1 MMPHAANRLVDAP
14 GSVGQQSCPSCGAG
28 NPADARFCDQCGTAI
43 DPSGARIITIGAA
56 ADNDVVLDFPI
67 ISGHHARLLIDANGA
82 TLEDLSSKNGTAV
95 GRPEQRIQRQSLSGS
110 ETVFFGSLQVPSAR
124 LLDGSMLLEQ
134 QGREVALPPTTM
146 VIGRDPAADMVLDD
160 PLVSWHHA
168 RLSRS
173 AAEVVLEDVGTT
185 NGTFVNGR
193 RVQGSV
199 PLTVGDRLRVGRTSL
214 HLRTLDRLERR
225 DERGQVT
232 IEARNLAVD
241 VPGKRLLE
249 DVSLSLYPGEL
260 VGLMGPSGAG
270 KTTLMLAMNG
280 YLRPSLGHVL
290 YNGRDL
296 YGCYEE
302 FRLYLGYV
310 PQDDIM
316 HGELTVREAL
326 DYCARLRLPPD
337 TSRAEIT
344 DRIDRLLVDL
354 GLEQAQDVRIGS
366 ARKKGISGG
375 QRKRVNLAMELLT
388 DPAVLFLDEPTSGLS
403 SEDALAV
410 MKILRRLADRG
421 KTLLLT
427 LHQPSRQVFRRM
439 DHLIVV
445 GKDSGSPQPAGVA
458 YFGPAYPDSIHF
470 LSPQDRSVSE
480 PSPDKLL
487 EGLGRRPSGEWQ
499 QAYQRSPYKQ
509 KYIDRRAGAGAIV
522 EDAEEPQQRTT
533 TGSWRQGA
541 LLLARS
547 FRIKRRDT
555 VNTIILLLQAPVI
568 ALLIQLVF
576 GDQARRDMTAANWH
590 ETGPATATMLFL
602 MVVAALWFGC
612 SNAAREIVA
621 EWPVYH
627 RERMTTLS
635 LPAYVGAKLALLG
648 MICTLQCAALVAIL
662 HPGGGLALPWPTVLG
677 VLVLAGLVGMAIGL
691 LLSARAPSS
700 EVAISL
706 VPLILLPMV
715 ILGGILKP
723 PHQMAE
729 PMRLLTQTMPSR
741 WAFEA
746 LVVGEAGERPR
757 VTLATAPG
765 ASPAPSSSTI
775 SSAPGSSAA
784 AQPTGEAQDLAQRYF
799 PEADRASPQLPI
811 LVLGSLLLALVVAI
825 LEVLRSRDVH
835 RARGWRWR

>member
-1 MMPHAANRLVDAP
+1 MMPQVGRMASLTHQACPACRTSNLVE
-14 GSVGQQSCPSCGAG
+14 
-28 NPADARFCDQCGTAI
+28 ARFCDQCGTAI
-43 DPSGARIITIGAA
+43 DPSGARIVTIGAA
-56 ADNDVVLDFPI
+56 TDNDVVLDFPI
-67 ISGHHARLLIDANGA
+67 ISGHHARLLLDERGA
-82 TLEDLSSKNGTAV
+82 TLEDLASTNGTAV
-95 GRPEQRIQRQSLSGS
+95 GRPEHKIRQVRISGS
-110 ETVFFGSLQVPSAR
+110 ETVYFGSLPVASAR
-124 LLDGSMLLEQ
+124 LLDGSMLLDQ
-134 QGREVALPPTTM
+134 AKREVALTPSVM
-146 VIGRDPAADMVLDD
+146 LLGRDPAADLVLDD

-173 AAEVVLEDVGTT
+173 AAGVVLEDLGTT

-193 RVQGSV
+193 RITGQA
-199 PLTVGDRLRVGRTSL
+199 LLAVGDRLRLGRTSL
-214 HLRTLDRLERR
+214 HLRTPERLERR

-232 IEARNLAVD
+232 VEARNLAVD

-249 DVSLSLYPGEL
+249 SVSLSLYPGEL

-280 YLRPSLGHVL
+280 YLRPSLGQVL

-296 YGCYEE
+296 YGCYDE

-326 DYCARLRLPPD
+326 DYSARLRLPPD

-344 DRIDRLLVDL
+344 QRIDRLLADL
-354 GLEQAQDVRIGS
+354 GLEGAQDVRIGS

-410 MKILRRLADRG
+410 MKILRQLADRG

-445 GKDSGSPQPAGVA
+445 GKDSGSPRPGGVA

-470 LSPQDRSVSE
+470 LSPEDRPVEE
-480 PSPDKLL
+480 PSPDRLL
-487 EGLGRRPSGEWQ
+487 EGLGRRPSGEWF
-499 QAYQRSPYKQ
+499 QAYQASPYKQ
-509 KYIDRRAGAGAIV
+509 KYIDQRAGAVTAA
-522 EDAEEPQQRTT
+522 DASEEPSRRTT
-533 TGSWRQGA
+533 SGGLRQGL

-555 VNTIILLLQAPVI
+555 VNSAILLLQAPVI

-576 GDQARRDMTAANWH
+576 GDQARREMTAANWH
-590 ETGPATATMLFL
+590 ETAPATATMLFL

-627 RERMTTLS
+627 RERMTSLA
-635 LPAYVGAKLALLG
+635 LPAYVGAKLVLLG
-648 MICTLQCAALVAIL
+648 TVCALQCAALVAIL
-662 HPGGGLALPWPTVLG
+662 HPGGGLLRPWPVVLG

-723 PHQMAE
+723 PHQMAA
-729 PMRLLTQTMPSR
+729 PMKLLTQTMPSR

-746 LVVGEAGERPR
+746 MVVGEGGERPT
-757 VTLATAPG
+757 VTLPAVPG
-765 ASPAPSSSTI
+765 
-775 SSAPGSSAA
+775 
-784 AQPTGEAQDLAQRYF
+784 QPQGEPQDLAQRYF
-799 PEADRASPQLPI
+799 PLAERSFDGLPV
-811 LVLGSLLLALVVAI
+811 LVLGLMLLALVVAI

-835 RARGWRWR
+835 RSRGGRWR